1 MTPSETP
8 DETRGALPPLFD
20 AHLHI
25 ADPRFALVPNAGYV
39 PPPFAPDAYR
49 AAVAGLGVVGGA
61 VVAGSFQSAD
71 PAWLLD
77 ALAALG
83 PAFVGVTRA
92 DDAPVTDAEIAALDR
107 AGVRAVRLTLH
118 RGAALRDAARL
129 ARQVWDA
136 AGWHVEVY
144 ADGAALA
151 AAEPVLAQMPRVVVD
166 HLGLTPDALPVLR
179 RLLAAGGAVKA
190 TGFGR
195 LAFDPAPVVADLAAH
210 GTVVVGTDLPS
221 TRAPRPFRPADLAAV
236 ADALGPERARRAFLD
251 DAVALYR
258 PAAPVT
264 G

>member
-1 MTPSETP
+1 VTPVVTLKET
-8 DETRGALPPLFD
+8 LPPLFD

-25 ADPRFALVPNAGYV
+25 ADPRFAPVPNAGYV

-61 VVAGSFQSAD
+61 VVAGSFQSTD
-71 PAWLLD
+71 PAWLRD
-77 ALAALG
+77 ALDALG

-92 DDAPVTDAEIAALDR
+92 GETEPVTDATIAALDR

-118 RGAALRDAARL
+118 RGAGLRDAARL

-151 AAEPVLAQMPRVVVD
+151 AAEPVLATMPRVVVD

-179 RLLAAGGAVKA
+179 RLLAVGGAVKA

-195 LAFDPAPVVADLAAH
+195 LAFDPAPVVADLATH

-221 TRAPRPFRPADLAAV
+221 TRAPRPFQPADLAAI

-258 PAAPVT
+258 PATPVT